1 MAFLA
6 VKAILLPHGGQST
19 GGHGWLLMIAALLYG
34 IQVFL
39 ITPWQSL
46 QAESY
51 GLRRSPWQICPL
63 LLGGASLLVVF
74 VCVVST

>member
-1 MAFLA
+1 MAVLA
-6 VKAILLPHGGQST
+6 IKAMLLPHGGNST
-19 GGHGWLLMIAALLYG
+19 GSHGWLLMIAALLFG
-34 IQVFL
+34 IQALL

-51 GLRRSPWQICPL
+51 GLKRSSWQYWPL
-63 LLGGASLLVVF
+63 VLGGVAFVVVL